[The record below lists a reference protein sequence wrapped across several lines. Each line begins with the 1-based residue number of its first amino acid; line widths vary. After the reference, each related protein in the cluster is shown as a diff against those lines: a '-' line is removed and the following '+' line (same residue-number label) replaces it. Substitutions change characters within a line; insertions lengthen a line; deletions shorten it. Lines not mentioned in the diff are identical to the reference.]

1 MMRQVTFSS
10 RTRSSWHFA
19 PMDGSGREWG
29 SESISLFC
37 SDRSIRP
44 ASMRACSENGG
55 VFTSPES
62 HTTGFSTR
70 TTGKYIT
77 FDISTRG
84 KIEAQPEGA

>member
-1 MMRQVTFSS
+1 MRQVTFSS
-10 RTRSSWHFA
+10 RTRSSWHLA

-29 SESISLFC
+29 SESSSPFC

-44 ASMRACSENGG
+44 ASMRASSENGG

-62 HTTGFSTR
+62 HTTGFCTR

-77 FDISTRG
+77 FDICARG
-84 KIEAQPEGA
+84 VREGE